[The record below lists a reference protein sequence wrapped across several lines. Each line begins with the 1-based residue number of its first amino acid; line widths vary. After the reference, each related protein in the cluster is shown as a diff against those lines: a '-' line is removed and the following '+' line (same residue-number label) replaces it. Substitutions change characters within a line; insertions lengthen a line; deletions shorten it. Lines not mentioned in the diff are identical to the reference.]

1 VDWAVRLMAL
11 VAYREF
17 QWQVLATFANL
28 SDRAPGREQLARH
41 KTEENLCR
49 VCDPMLPRVHVSS
62 RHRRQEFTEI
72 DLSI

>member
-1 VDWAVRLMAL
+1 VDWAGRLMAL

-17 QWQVLATFANL
+17 QWQVLAIFADL
-28 SDRAPGREQLARH
+28 SDRAPAGEQLTRH
-41 KTEENLCR
+41 KTEENLWR
-49 VCDPMLPRVHVSS
+49 LCDPMLPRLHVSP